1 MIKKMYFCVNI
12 ICQLFASIFIQ
23 DLFLEASC
31 RERNMTSLDG
41 SFSDAVVTVTFKR
54 LQTYFVVNLVIPTV
68 LLLGI
73 SSLTFFIPGEIGEK
87 LSFGVTVTLSLCVN
101 LTIFTD
107 FIPMTSKTFPKLF
120 TYILSSILLSCISLV
135 LATVSVNF
143 VKINNN
149 SKDESQVAA
158 FESTFTNMALKELTN
173 RVCLNKTKKKIT
185 NRKFDIVIGFIYML
199 GVTMYSVIFFA
210 TMSHN

>member
-1 MIKKMYFCVNI
+1 
-12 ICQLFASIFIQ
+12 
-23 DLFLEASC
+23 
-31 RERNMTSLDG
+31 MTSLDG

-158 FESTFTNMALKELTN
+158 FESPFTNMALKELTN